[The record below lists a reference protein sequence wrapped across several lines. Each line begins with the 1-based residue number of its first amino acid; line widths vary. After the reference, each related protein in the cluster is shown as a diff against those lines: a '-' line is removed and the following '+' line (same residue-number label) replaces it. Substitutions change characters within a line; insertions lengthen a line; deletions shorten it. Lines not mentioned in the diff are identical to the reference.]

1 MNPRSRHLLPLFL
14 FAVLL
19 ILRGAQLGAQ
29 TPSST
34 ATPASATTS
43 GSASVTIPFQV
54 VAPTGCTVA
63 FSSAGSVPVINV
75 SGCSAAPAIT
85 NPTPPTPPAPPPS
98 TPKPGNLAAFP
109 GAQGGG
115 AASAGGRGGVVMEVT
130 NTNDSG
136 SGSLRACVQASGP
149 RTCIFRVA
157 GVFNITSGDNIATS
171 PYLTIACQTAPGE
184 VIIGGPKSNGAALR
198 ISTHDVMVRYCTFSP
213 DNASTPSGPDTG
225 TVGITIVNC
234 GGDGTLTGG
243 GCFNIIT
250 DHVTTRWSGNKSWIT
265 TSNFTPAVN
274 GNGNGDG
281 PNHSITSQWSLDYEP
296 HEGHPVGF
304 GTATDETCVGTRPN
318 PTCLSVYETDIDFH
332 HDMFVNVDHRIPE
345 NSNGSTRWINNIVYN
360 WSYYAN
366 EWLGAEII
374 DDINNK
380 FVKGNLNP
388 SAQAHP
394 IHFTT
399 NSAEM
404 SGAPS
409 AYVSGNIFGGVGANS
424 VN

>member
-85 NPTPPTPPAPPPS
+85 NPTPPTPPTPPAPPPS

-184 VIIGGPKSNGAALR
+184 VIIGGPNANGAALR
-198 ISTHDVMVRYCTFSP
+198 ISTHDVIVRHCTFSP
-213 DNASTPSGPDTG
+213 DNATTPSGPDTG
-225 TVGITIVNC
+225 TVGITIANC
-234 GGDGTLTGG
+234 SAIKLNLALTTPPPITS
-243 GCFNIIT
+243 GCYNLML
-250 DHVTTRWSGNKSWIT
+250 DHVTTPCAGNKSWIT
-265 TSNFTPAVN
+265 TSNFTPTAATTGV
-274 GNGNGDG
+274 G
-281 PNHSITSQWSLDYEP
+281 PNHSMTVQWSLDYEP
-296 HEGHPVGF
+296 HEGHPVGY
-304 GTATDETCVGTRPN
+304 GTAT
-318 PTCLSVYETDIDFH
+318 
-332 HDMFVNVDHRIPE
+332 
-345 NSNGSTRWINNIVYN
+345 
-360 WSYYAN
+360 
-366 EWLGAEII
+366 AEEG
-374 DDINNK
+374 K
-380 FVKGNLNP
+380 R
-388 SAQAHP
+388 
-394 IHFTT
+394 
-399 NSAEM
+399 
-404 SGAPS
+404 
-409 AYVSGNIFGGVGANS
+409 
-424 VN
+424 